1 MQRCLVSTRHDL
13 VNLRLHEK
21 VMSATI
27 VMELFDRI
35 LKAPEFPKDFKWLN
49 TKEPLSLEKLK
60 GHVVVLDFWTYCCI
74 NCMHILPDLECIEK
88 KYSDKPVIV
97 IGVHSAKFEEETDP
111 KNIEQ
116 AILRYE
122 IKHPVI
128 VDQKMQIWKNYRA
141 QGWPTLAVIDPEG
154 RIVYM
159 QSGEGQKEI
168 LVELIDTLLEAAEGK
183 LAKGKINIQR
193 PLFAN
198 KSILSYPG
206 KMSFSPDRK
215 RFVISDSNNNRILIV
230 KKGGKIETI
239 IGSGKKG
246 MEGGDF
252 SKATFNRP
260 QGVFWSDEE
269 VYVADTE
276 NHALRLIDLNKGTVN
291 TVAGTGKQAM
301 LPSQGGSGKET
312 GLSSPWDL
320 AGRNGLLYIAM
331 AGLHQI
337 WIYDPKST
345 HIRPF
350 AGNSRENII
359 DGPLSAAEFAQPS
372 GITVLDNQ
380 IYVADSE
387 VSGIREINIM
397 GNNVSTIAG
406 SGLFDFGFE
415 DGNVNHALFQHPL
428 GLTGNNSTLYVADT
442 YNNAIR
448 KIDLEKGIVSTLIH
462 KKEGLCMIG
471 DNIGRN
477 RAADL
482 FPAEACDVLGLWE
495 PSDIKYVDG
504 VLYIVDTNN
513 HLIRTFDLKTKK
525 LETLELRI

>member
-301 LPSQGGSGKET
+301 FPSQGGSGKET

-359 DGPLSAAEFAQPS
+359 DGPLSAA
-372 GITVLDNQ
+372 
-380 IYVADSE
+380 
-387 VSGIREINIM
+387 
-397 GNNVSTIAG
+397 
-406 SGLFDFGFE
+406 
-415 DGNVNHALFQHPL
+415 
-428 GLTGNNSTLYVADT
+428 
-442 YNNAIR
+442 
-448 KIDLEKGIVSTLIH
+448 
-462 KKEGLCMIG
+462 
-471 DNIGRN
+471 
-477 RAADL
+477 
-482 FPAEACDVLGLWE
+482 
-495 PSDIKYVDG
+495 
-504 VLYIVDTNN
+504 
-513 HLIRTFDLKTKK
+513 
-525 LETLELRI
+525 